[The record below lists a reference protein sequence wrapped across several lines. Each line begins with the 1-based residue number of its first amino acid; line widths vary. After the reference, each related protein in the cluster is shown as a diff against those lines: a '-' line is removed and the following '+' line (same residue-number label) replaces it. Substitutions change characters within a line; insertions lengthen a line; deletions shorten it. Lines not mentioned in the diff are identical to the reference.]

1 MTDQPTPE
9 TPKTE
14 TPPVTETPPA
24 TPKNDEMSAKF
35 AALAKKERYV
45 RMTHQSIKAKESA
58 LAERERQ
65 IAEREKAWEEEFKV
79 SPLEAIK
86 KRGYS
91 YQDLTNAALND
102 GKLSPETEIKNVRQ
116 DIERLRQ
123 EQAEKEKQ
131 SLEQAR
137 LAAEQQTKETID
149 TFKESLK
156 GFLTSNPEKYE
167 LTNRWDANGDLVF
180 QTIEEH
186 FNRTQKVMSKEEAAD
201 LVEQYFET
209 ELEETS
215 KTKKFQS
222 KFGQALK
229 KEEQP
234 KPKSSTT
241 ISNSLAPASA
251 APTLL
256 PAHTENDRIKRAL
269 AALG

>member
-1 MTDQPTPE
+1 MTEQTPE
-9 TPKTE
+9 VPKTE
-14 TPPVTETPPA
+14 TPATPETPQA

-35 AALAKKERYV
+35 AALAKKERFI
-45 RMTHQSIKAKESA
+45 RTTHQSIKAKEAA

-65 IAEREKAWEEEFKV
+65 LAEREKAWEEEFKA

-102 GKLSPETEIKNVRQ
+102 GKLTPETEIKSVKQ
-116 DIERLRQ
+116 EIERLRQ
-123 EQAEKEKQ
+123 EQAEREQKA
-131 SLEQAR
+131 LEHER
-137 LAAEQQTKETID
+137 LAAEQQTKETIE
-149 TFKESLK
+149 TFKESLR
-156 GFLTSNPEKYE
+156 GFISSNPEKYE

-234 KPKSSTT
+234 KPKSTTT
-241 ISNSLAPASA
+241 ISNGLAPSSSA
-251 APTLL
+251 PSLL
-256 PAHTENDRIKRAL
+256 PAHTESDRIKRAL